1 MSSDNRWRYWLEP
14 NVEWDHSDVTAL
26 KVRLGDWN
34 SYAHLLTVIRE
45 GRACWGEIQWISFK
59 GSTFGGQ
66 GLFQNDSTSTVY
78 LHGIYRLSSDEDHPI
93 VILVDESRPDT
104 VWGLDHELES
114 LVAELCSEFS
124 LGKFSMTQEE
134 AERVPE
140 IVALLNHHQHMQ
152 EQDRDVL
159 VERFNDEVLDAL
171 QKAVWVSPLEAGE
184 EDSQIQEK
192 IGGRDGLGSRDGK
205 YQAKKI
211 RAVHYKKIRG
221 VPRQVPGALVVSW
234 SSSNNEMAGFPE
246 LKAALEGELPYA
258 FCEPRS
264 ESVTP
269 PGFKEVVIL
278 DDTRHIALPR
288 PGDPWPYFPLV

>member
-1 MSSDNRWRYWLEP
+1 MSSDNRRRYWLEP

-26 KVRLGDWN
+26 KVRLGAWN

-45 GRACWGEIQWISFK
+45 GRACWGEIQWISLK
-59 GSTFGGQ
+59 RSIFGGE
-66 GLFQNDSTSTVY
+66 GLFQNDPTSTVY

-134 AERVPE
+134 AERVPQ

-184 EDSQIQEK
+184 EDSQIQ
-192 IGGRDGLGSRDGK
+192 
-205 YQAKKI
+205 
-211 RAVHYKKIRG
+211 
-221 VPRQVPGALVVSW
+221 
-234 SSSNNEMAGFPE
+234 
-246 LKAALEGELPYA
+246 
-258 FCEPRS
+258 
-264 ESVTP
+264 
-269 PGFKEVVIL
+269 
-278 DDTRHIALPR
+278 
-288 PGDPWPYFPLV
+288 